1 MGLLDRIAG
10 TLEGLGRDADAEAD
24 ERANQEIDAAMTV
37 AGAGDLATAEE
48 RLRTVTEVRPQLARG
63 FKRLGEVR
71 ARRGAHDDAAAAYG
85 RAVDLDADDID
96 AWFELGELLARLGRF
111 EPARDALR
119 RALTLSIDPAER
131 GRAHAALGRLYGTHG
146 ATGKAARELG
156 KAVKLLPGDHGLAA
170 EYGRALVRAGDPGAA
185 EWLTRAAVAPG
196 ADPTLVVEAAAVT
209 TVPGDAERLLREARV
224 RLMADG
230 SPGVAAA
237 RGAVTAA
244 LSRQLTRSGQRAEA
258 RNLALEAVTVDPA
271 SPSALAALRES
282 YAAAGEWREAL
293 AAGRRETEVGG
304 VLSLEERLALAL
316 GARDRAALAE
326 LVASGA
332 APAASAE
339 LAGALAALDRFL
351 RNAADESDLI
361 ALAVFAPDAASQRFV
376 VEGLAPAA
384 APAGNLVALLG
395 YAHELAAR
403 TPELW
408 PLVVPAARAVEAY
421 DRPLLVAVMGEFNAG
436 KSSFV
441 NALCGE
447 EIAPVG
453 VTPTTATINILRHG
467 PMGGR
472 ASYHDGHVRDLDA
485 PSVAPFL
492 RGLGAE
498 EAAAIRVV
506 EIFYPLEVLRR
517 VEVVD
522 TPGLNSLRPEHESV
536 ARDFLVDADA
546 IVWLF
551 AVGQAA
557 KATEKQALALAQAAG
572 KRVLGVLNKIDRAS
586 EEEIA
591 QVSAHVAGSLGD
603 LVEAIV
609 PISARRGLEA
619 KRSQAGGG
627 DADAG
632 AGKAGKKARPGKS
645 GAATSSDDGGF
656 AALEAALEQRF
667 FGHARALKRETALG
681 ALRRFL
687 AEARSRTAEASRSGG
702 APGAASAAPDFA
714 AERRA
719 LTAAEHRVRG
729 ALAGERVGLRARI
742 DETYRSAA
750 FEVREF
756 VRPRTWLFG
765 EHRAEAADEEFLI
778 DLLDEA
784 IGRATEQTRA
794 ALEAALKS
802 DEAASK
808 AGVATPPPAAFA
820 VAFERACERALER
833 FRAYAR
839 GVLEGGAVAEFF
851 RHDLPRIRLDLGAI
865 RNALARRAPDPEE
878 VLFRAL
884 DRETGLILAAARRD
898 LDRAEAAAAIGALV
912 RGERVE
918 RPLAQLAEAVEA
930 LAHEDPAR
938 AGR

>member
-48 RLRTVTEVRPQLARG
+48 RLRTVTEARPRLARG

-71 ARRGAHDDAAAAYG
+71 ARRGAPDDAAAAYG

-131 GRAHAALGRLYGTHG
+131 GRAHAALGRLYGGHG
-146 ATGKAARELG
+146 AAAKAARELG

-170 EYGRALVRAGDPGAA
+170 EYGRALVRAGDPAAA
-185 EWLTRAAVAPG
+185 EWLTRAAQAPG
-196 ADPTLVVEAAAVT
+196 ADPTLVVDAAAVT
-209 TVPGDAERLLREARV
+209 AAPADAERLLREARV
-224 RLMADG
+224 RSMAG
-230 SPGVAAA
+230 SSPAVAAA

-244 LSRQLTRSGQRAEA
+244 LSRVLTRSGQRAEA
-258 RNLALEAVTVDPA
+258 RNLALEAVTVDPTSA
-271 SPSALAALRES
+271 AALAALRES
-282 YAAAGEWREAL
+282 YAAAGEWLPAL
-293 AAGRRETEVGG
+293 AAARRETEVGG
-304 VLSLEERLALAL
+304 ALSLEDRLALAL
-316 GARDRAALAE
+316 GARDRTALAD
-326 LVASGA
+326 LVAGGPAPEGSG
-332 APAASAE
+332 E
-339 LAGALAALDRFL
+339 LAGALAALGRFL

-361 ALAVFAPDAASQRFV
+361 ALASFAPDAASRRFV

-395 YAHELAAR
+395 YAHALAAR

-408 PLVVPAARAVEAY
+408 PQVLPAARAAEAY

-472 ASYHDGHVRDLDA
+472 AIYHDGRVRDLDA
-485 PSVAPFL
+485 ASVAPFL
-492 RGLGAE
+492 RGLGAV

-586 EEEIA
+586 EEEVA

-619 KRSQAGGG
+619 KRAQ
-627 DADAG
+627 AG
-632 AGKAGKKARPGKS
+632 AGSETGGNAGKNPAKKTRASKGSAP
-645 GAATSSDDGGF
+645 DDGGF
-656 AALEAALEQRF
+656 AALETALEQRF
-667 FGHARALKRETALG
+667 FRHARALKRDTALG
-681 ALRRFL
+681 ALRRFV
-687 AEARSRTAEASRSGG
+687 AEARAKTGAGSEPSGMP
-702 APGAASAAPDFA
+702 ARDFA

-729 ALAGERVGLRARI
+729 ALAGERIGLRARI

-756 VRPRTWLFG
+756 VRPRSWLFG
-765 EHRAEAADEEFLI
+765 EHRADAADEEFLI

-784 IGRATEQTRA
+784 IGRATEQTRV
-794 ALEAALKS
+794 ALETALAAP
-802 DEAASK
+802 ETTPAM
-808 AGVATPPPAAFA
+808 PPPPGFAAAFEHA
-820 VAFERACERALER
+820 LERAIER

-865 RNALARRAPDPEE
+865 RNALARRAPDPED
-878 VLFRAL
+878 VLFRVL
-884 DRETGLILAAARRD
+884 DRETGLALTGARRE
-898 LDRAEAAAAIGALV
+898 LDRAEAGAAISSLV
-912 RGERVE
+912 RSERVDH
-918 RPLAQLAEAVEA
+918 PLVQLAEAIEA
-930 LAHEDPAR
+930 LAREDPAR
-938 AGR
+938 GGH

>member
-1 MGLLDRIAG
+1 M
-10 TLEGLGRDADAEAD
+10 
-24 ERANQEIDAAMTV
+24 
-37 AGAGDLATAEE
+37 
-48 RLRTVTEVRPQLARG
+48 
-63 FKRLGEVR
+63 R

-96 AWFELGELLARLGRF
+96 AWFELGELLARLRRF

-131 GRAHAALGRLYGTHG
+131 GRAHAALGRLYGANG
-146 ATGKAARELG
+146 AAGKAARELG
-156 KAVKLLPGDHGLAA
+156 KAVKLLPSDHSLAA
-170 EYGRALVRAGDPGAA
+170 EYGRAMVRAGDPGAA
-185 EWLTRAAVAPG
+185 EWLTRAALAPG

-209 TVPGDAERLLREARV
+209 MVPTDAERLLRDARV
-224 RLMADG
+224 RVMADA
-230 SPGVAAA
+230 SPGAPGA
-237 RGAVTAA
+237 RGAITAA
-244 LSRQLTRSGQRAEA
+244 LSRLLTRVGQQVEA
-258 RNLALEAVTVDPA
+258 RTLALESVTADPA
-271 SPSALAALRES
+271 SPDALAALRES
-282 YAAAGEWREAL
+282 HAAAGEWREAL
-293 AAGRRETEVGG
+293 AAAQREREVGG
-304 VLSLEERLALAL
+304 RLSTEAQLSLAL
-316 GARDRAALAE
+316 GARDRASLT
-326 LVASGA
+326 
-332 APAASAE
+332 E
-339 LAGALAALDRFL
+339 LAGAGASDTSAPLAPALAALGRFL
-351 RNAADESDLI
+351 QSAADESDLI
-361 ALAVFAPDAASQRFV
+361 ALASFAPDPTSQRFV

-408 PLVVPAARAVEAY
+408 PLVLPAARAVEAY

-472 ASYHDGHVRDLDA
+472 AIYHDGHVRELDA
-485 PSVAPFL
+485 QSVAPFL
-492 RGLGAE
+492 RGLGDD

-557 KATEKQALALAQAAG
+557 KATEKEALALAQAAG

-586 EEEIA
+586 EDEVA

-619 KRSQAGGG
+619 KRSRGGG
-627 DADAG
+627 AEGESAAAPKKG
-632 AGKAGKKARPGKS
+632 RSGKNAV
-645 GAATSSDDGGF
+645 AAAPDDGGF

-667 FGHARALKRETALG
+667 FQHARALKRDTALG
-681 ALRRFL
+681 ALRRFVT
-687 AEARSRTAEASRSGG
+687 EARAKTAAGG
-702 APGAASAAPDFA
+702 TPAGATPARDFA
-714 AERRA
+714 VERRA

-742 DETYRSAA
+742 DEAYRSAA

-756 VRPRTWLFG
+756 VRPRSWLFG
-765 EHRAEAADEEFLI
+765 EHRAEAADEEFLV

-794 ALEAALKS
+794 ALDAALKS
-802 DEAASK
+802 DGAEP
-808 AGVATPPPAAFA
+808 TPPAFA
-820 VAFERACERALER
+820 RAFEHACERAIER

-851 RHDLPRIRLDLGAI
+851 RHDLPRIRLDLNAI
-865 RNALARRAPDPEE
+865 RNALARRAPDPED

-884 DRETGLILAAARRD
+884 DRETVLGLESARRE
-898 LDRAEAAAAIGALV
+898 LDRAEATAAIGALV
-912 RGERVE
+912 RSERVE
-918 RPLAQLAEAVEA
+918 RPLVQLAEAVEA
-930 LAHEDPAR
+930 LAREEPAR
-938 AGR
+938 AGH

>member
-24 ERANQEIDAAMTV
+24 ERANQEIADAMTV

-48 RLRTVTEVRPQLARG
+48 RLRTVTEARPRLARG

-85 RAVDLDADDID
+85 RAVNLDADDID

-131 GRAHAALGRLYGTHG
+131 GRAHAALGQLYGTHG
-146 ATGKAARELG
+146 AVGKAARELG
-156 KAVKLLPGDHGLAA
+156 KAVKLLPGDHALAA

-185 EWLTRAAVAPG
+185 EWLTRAAQVPG
-196 ADPTLVVEAAAVT
+196 ADPTLVVDAAAVT
-209 TVPGDAERLLREARV
+209 AAPADAERLLREARV
-224 RLMADG
+224 RLMAEG

-244 LSRQLTRSGQRAEA
+244 LSRVLTRTGQRAEA
-258 RNLALEAVTVDPA
+258 RNLALEAVTVDPTSA
-271 SPSALAALRES
+271 AALAALRES
-282 YAAAGEWREAL
+282 YAAAGEWCEAL
-293 AAGRRETEVGG
+293 GTARRETEVGG
-304 VLSLEERLALAL
+304 VPSLEDRLALAL

-326 LVASGA
+326 LVAGA
-332 APAASAE
+332 SDAPAE
-339 LAGALAALDRFL
+339 VAGALAALDRFL
-351 RNAADESDLI
+351 HSAADESDLI
-361 ALAVFAPDAASQRFV
+361 ALASFAPDAASQRFV

-384 APAGNLVALLG
+384 APVGNLVALLG
-395 YAHELAAR
+395 YAHALAAR

-408 PLVVPAARAVEAY
+408 PLVLPAARALEAY

-472 ASYHDGHVRDLDA
+472 AIYHDGQVRDLDA
-485 PSVAPFL
+485 SSVAPFL
-492 RGLGAE
+492 RGLGADQ
-498 EAAAIRVV
+498 AAAIRVV

-522 TPGLNSLRPEHESV
+522 TPGLNSLRPEHESI

-557 KATEKQALALAQAAG
+557 KATEKQALALAQSAG

-586 EEEIA
+586 EDEVA

-609 PISARRGLEA
+609 PISARRGLDA
-619 KRSQAGGG
+619 KRALAGAG
-627 DADAG
+627 ADAG
-632 AGKAGKKARPGKS
+632 DKDGKTAAKKARASKDSVP
-645 GAATSSDDGGF
+645 DDGGF

-667 FGHARALKRETALG
+667 FRHARALKRDTALG
-681 ALRRFL
+681 ALRRFVT
-687 AEARSRTAEASRSGG
+687 EARAKTGAGSEASGTPAR
-702 APGAASAAPDFA
+702 DFA

-729 ALAGERVGLRARI
+729 ALAGERIGLRARI
-742 DETYRSAA
+742 DEAYRSAA

-756 VRPRTWLFG
+756 VRPRSWLFG
-765 EHRAEAADEEFLI
+765 EHRADAADEEFLV

-784 IGRATEQTRA
+784 IGRATEQTRV
-794 ALEAALKS
+794 ALETALRAP
-802 DEAASK
+802 ETTPAML
-808 AGVATPPPAAFA
+808 PPPGFAAAFEHA
-820 VAFERACERALER
+820 LERGIER

-865 RNALARRAPDPEE
+865 RNALARRAPDPED
-878 VLFRAL
+878 VLFRVL
-884 DRETGLILAAARRD
+884 DRETVLALTGARRE
-898 LDRAEAAAAIGALV
+898 LDRADAAAAIGSLV

-918 RPLAQLAEAVEA
+918 RPMVQLAEAIEA
-930 LAHEDPAR
+930 LAREDPVR
-938 AGR
+938 AGH

>member
-10 TLEGLGRDADAEAD
+10 TLEGLGRDAEAEAD

-37 AGAGDLATAEE
+37 AGAGDLATAEQ
-48 RLRTVTEVRPQLARG
+48 RLRTVTEARPRLARG

-131 GRAHAALGRLYGTHG
+131 GRAHAALGRLYGVRG
-146 ATGKAARELG
+146 AAGKAARELG
-156 KAVKLLPGDHGLAA
+156 KAVKLLPGDHTLAA
-170 EYGRALVRAGDPGAA
+170 DYGRALVRAGDSGAA
-185 EWLTRAAVAPG
+185 EWLTRAALAAG
-196 ADPTLVVEAAAVT
+196 ADPTLVVDAAAVT
-209 TVPGDAERLLREARV
+209 SVPADAERLLRDARV
-224 RLMADG
+224 RLMAAEA

-244 LSRQLTRSGQRAEA
+244 LSRQLTRAGQREEA

-271 SPSALAALRES
+271 SAAGLAALRES

-293 AAGRRETEVGG
+293 AAARREMEMGG
-304 VLSLEERLALAL
+304 ALSLEDRLALAL
-316 GARDRAALAE
+316 AARDRKALAE
-326 LVASGA
+326 LAAGGGASGA
-332 APAASAE
+332 SGE
-339 LAGALAALDRFL
+339 LAGALTALGRFL
-351 RNAADESDLI
+351 QNAADENDLI
-361 ALAVFAPDAASQRFV
+361 ALASFAPDAASRRFV

-395 YAHELAAR
+395 YAHALAAR

-408 PLVVPAARAVEAY
+408 PLVLPAARAVEAY

-472 ASYHDGHVRDLDA
+472 AIYHDGRVREVDA
-485 PSVAPFL
+485 ASVAPFL
-492 RGLGAE
+492 RGLGAD
-498 EAAAIRVV
+498 EASGIRVV

-557 KATEKQALALAQAAG
+557 KATEKQALVLARAAG

-586 EEEIA
+586 EDEIA
-591 QVSAHVAGSLGD
+591 EVSAHVADSLGD

-619 KRSQAGGG
+619 KRAQASAGASVQVDDGKAAAKKARASKAGGG
-627 DADAG
+627 
-632 AGKAGKKARPGKS
+632 
-645 GAATSSDDGGF
+645 AAVDDGGF
-656 AALEAALEQRF
+656 AALETALEQRF
-667 FGHARALKRETALG
+667 FQHARALKRDTALG
-681 ALRRFL
+681 ALRRFV
-687 AEARSRTAEASRSGG
+687 AEARAKIG
-702 APGAASAAPDFA
+702 PSAAPAGGPARDFA

-729 ALAGERVGLRARI
+729 AIAGERVALRARI
-742 DETYRSAA
+742 DEAYRSAA

-756 VRPRTWLFG
+756 VRPRSWLFG
-765 EHRAEAADEEFLI
+765 EHRADAADEEFLI

-794 ALEAALKS
+794 ALDAALGS
-802 DEAASK
+802 DEA
-808 AGVATPPPAAFA
+808 TPTPTAFA
-820 VAFERACERALER
+820 DAFEHARERAIER

-865 RNALARRAPDPEE
+865 RNALARRAPDPED
-878 VLFRAL
+878 VLFRVL
-884 DRETGLILAAARRD
+884 DRETGLGLASARRD

-912 RGERVE
+912 HGERVE
-918 RPLAQLAEAVEA
+918 RPLAELAEAVEA
-930 LAHEDPAR
+930 LAREEPAH
-938 AGR
+938 AGH

>member
-1 MGLLDRIAG
+1 
-10 TLEGLGRDADAEAD
+10 
-24 ERANQEIDAAMTV
+24 
-37 AGAGDLATAEE
+37 
-48 RLRTVTEVRPQLARG
+48 
-63 FKRLGEVR
+63 
-71 ARRGAHDDAAAAYG
+71 
-85 RAVDLDADDID
+85 
-96 AWFELGELLARLGRF
+96 
-111 EPARDALR
+111 
-119 RALTLSIDPAER
+119 
-131 GRAHAALGRLYGTHG
+131 
-146 ATGKAARELG
+146 
-156 KAVKLLPGDHGLAA
+156 
-170 EYGRALVRAGDPGAA
+170 
-185 EWLTRAAVAPG
+185 
-196 ADPTLVVEAAAVT
+196 VT
-209 TVPGDAERLLREARV
+209 TAPADAERLLREARV
-224 RLMADG
+224 RLMAES
-230 SPGVAAA
+230 SPGAAAA

-244 LSRQLTRSGQRAEA
+244 LSRVLTRSGQRVEA
-258 RNLALEAVTVDPA
+258 RNLALEAVAVDSTSA
-271 SPSALAALRES
+271 AALAALRES

-293 AAGRRETEVGG
+293 AASRRETEIGG
-304 VLSLEERLALAL
+304 VLSLEDRLALAL

-326 LVASGA
+326 LVAAGGAPDASG
-332 APAASAE
+332 E
-339 LAGALAALDRFL
+339 VAGALAALGRFL
-351 RNAADESDLI
+351 QNAADENDLI
-361 ALAVFAPDAASQRFV
+361 ALATFAPDAASRRFI

-395 YAHELAAR
+395 YAHALAAR

-408 PLVVPAARAVEAY
+408 PLVLPAARAVEAY

-472 ASYHDGHVRDLDA
+472 AIYHDGRVRDLDA
-485 PSVAPFL
+485 SSVVPFL
-492 RGLGAE
+492 RGLGAD

-506 EIFYPLEVLRR
+506 EIFHPLEVLRR

-586 EEEIA
+586 GEEVA

-609 PISARRGLEA
+609 PISARRALEA
-619 KRSQAGGG
+619 KRAQ
-627 DADAG
+627 AG
-632 AGKAGKKARPGKS
+632 AGAETGDNDGKPATKKARASKGGS
-645 GAATSSDDGGF
+645 AADDGGF

-667 FGHARALKRETALG
+667 FRHARALKRDTALG
-681 ALRRFL
+681 ALRRFVT
-687 AEARSRTAEASRSGG
+687 EARAKTG
-702 APGAASAAPDFA
+702 AGSEPNRASARDFA

-729 ALAGERVGLRARI
+729 TLAGERIGLRARI

-756 VRPRTWLFG
+756 VRPRSWLFG
-765 EHRAEAADEEFLI
+765 EHRAEPADEEFLV

-794 ALEAALKS
+794 ALEAALRAP
-802 DEAASK
+802 EGTPA
-808 AGVATPPPAAFA
+808 PPPGFAAAFEHA
-820 VAFERACERALER
+820 LERAIER

-884 DRETGLILAAARRD
+884 DRETGVGLAGARRE
-898 LDRAEAAAAIGALV
+898 LDRAEAAAAIGLLA
-912 RGERVE
+912 RSERVD
-918 RPLAQLAEAVEA
+918 RPLVQLVEAIEA
-930 LAHEDPAR
+930 LAREDPTR
-938 AGR
+938 AGH

>member
-1 MGLLDRIAG
+1 MGLFDRIAG
-10 TLEGLGRDADAEAD
+10 TLEGLGRDTDAEAD
-24 ERANQEIDAAMTV
+24 ELANQEIDAAMTV
-37 AGAGDLATAEE
+37 AGAGDLATAED
-48 RLRTVTEVRPQLARG
+48 RLRAVTEARPRLARG

-71 ARRGAHDDAAAAYG
+71 ARRGAPDEAAAAYG

-131 GRAHAALGRLYGTHG
+131 GRAHAALGRLYGANG
-146 ATGKAARELG
+146 AAGKAARELG
-156 KAVKLLPGDHGLAA
+156 KAVKLLPSDHALAA
-170 EYGRALVRAGDPGAA
+170 AYGRALVRAGDPGAA
-185 EWLTRAAVAPG
+185 EWLTRAALAPG
-196 ADPTLVVEAAAVT
+196 ADPTLVVDAATVT
-209 TVPGDAERLLREARV
+209 LEPADAERLLRDARTRALADEAAPMV
-224 RLMADG
+224 
-230 SPGVAAA
+230 AA
-237 RGAVTAA
+237 RGAITAA
-244 LSRQLTRSGQRAEA
+244 LSRHLTRVGQREEA
-258 RNLALEAVTVDPA
+258 RTLARAAVTANPA
-271 SPSALAALRES
+271 APDALAALRES
-282 YAAAGEWREAL
+282 CAAAGEWGEAL
-293 AAGRRETEVGG
+293 AIARREAEIG
-304 VLSLEERLALAL
+304 VRLSLEERLALAL
-316 GARDRAALAE
+316 GARDRAVLAE
-326 LVASGA
+326 LA
-332 APAASAE
+332 AEEIAPDAPS
-339 LAGALAALDRFL
+339 ALAAARAALARFL
-351 RNAADESDLI
+351 QNGADEGDLI
-361 ALAVFAPDAASQRFV
+361 ALAGFAPDPASQRFV

-384 APAGNLVALLG
+384 APVGNLVGLLG
-395 YAHELAAR
+395 YAHQLAAR

-408 PLVVPAARAVEAY
+408 PLVLPAARAAEAY

-472 ASYHDGHVRDLDA
+472 ASYHDGHVRELDA

-492 RGLGAE
+492 RGLGAD

-586 EEEIA
+586 DDEVA

-603 LVEAIV
+603 LVETIV
-609 PISARRGLEA
+609 PISARRALEA
-619 KRSQAGGG
+619 RRAQAGASAG
-627 DADAG
+627 DARTATTAGTARTVRTGKDGRNDAV
-632 AGKAGKKARPGKS
+632 
-645 GAATSSDDGGF
+645 DDGGF
-656 AALEAALEQRF
+656 AALESALEQRF
-667 FGHARALKRETALG
+667 FRHARALKRDTALG
-681 ALRRFL
+681 ALRRFV
-687 AEARSRTAEASRSGG
+687 AEARAKTAPSATP
-702 APGAASAAPDFA
+702 AAAPARDFA

-719 LTAAEHRVRG
+719 LVAAEHRVRG
-729 ALAGERVGLRARI
+729 ALAVERVGLRARI
-742 DETYRSAA
+742 DEAYRSAA

-756 VRPRTWLFG
+756 VRPRSWLFG
-765 EHRAEAADEEFLI
+765 EHRADAADEEFLI

-784 IGRATEQTRA
+784 IGRATAQTRG
-794 ALEAALKS
+794 ALEAALTS
-802 DEAASK
+802 AEPA
-808 AGVATPPPAAFA
+808 PPPVFAAAFDP
-820 VAFERACERALER
+820 ACERAIER

-839 GVLEGGAVAEFF
+839 GVLEGGAVADFF

-865 RNALARRAPDPEE
+865 RNALARRAPDPDE

-884 DRETGLILAAARRD
+884 DREIGLALGNARRE
-898 LDRAEAAAAIGALV
+898 LDRAEADAAIRALI
-912 RGERVE
+912 RSERVE
-918 RPLAQLAEAVEA
+918 GPLDQLARAVEA
-930 LAHEDPAR
+930 LAREEPAR

>member
-1 MGLLDRIAG
+1 M
-10 TLEGLGRDADAEAD
+10 ADA
-24 ERANQEIDAAMTV
+24 
-37 AGAGDLATAEE
+37 
-48 RLRTVTEVRPQLARG
+48 
-63 FKRLGEVR
+63 
-71 ARRGAHDDAAAAYG
+71 
-85 RAVDLDADDID
+85 
-96 AWFELGELLARLGRF
+96 
-111 EPARDALR
+111 
-119 RALTLSIDPAER
+119 S
-131 GRAHAALGRLYGTHG
+131 
-146 ATGKAARELG
+146 
-156 KAVKLLPGDHGLAA
+156 
-170 EYGRALVRAGDPGAA
+170 PGA
-185 EWLTRAAVAPG
+185 P
-196 ADPTLVVEAAAVT
+196 
-209 TVPGDAERLLREARV
+209 
-224 RLMADG
+224 
-230 SPGVAAA
+230 AA
-237 RGAVTAA
+237 RGAITAA
-244 LSRQLTRSGQRAEA
+244 LSRLLTRVGQRTEA
-258 RNLALEAVTVDPA
+258 RNLALEAVTAAPA
-271 SPSALAALRES
+271 SPDALAALRES

-293 AAGRRETEVGG
+293 ATARQEREVGG
-304 VLSLEERLALAL
+304 RLSPAEQLPLAL
-316 GARDRAALAE
+316 GARDRGALTD
-326 LVASGA
+326 LASAGGLD
-332 APAASAE
+332 APAP
-339 LAGALAALDRFL
+339 LAAAFVALGRFL
-351 RNAADESDLI
+351 NSAADENDLI
-361 ALAVFAPDAASQRFV
+361 ALATFAPDAESQRFV

-408 PLVVPAARAVEAY
+408 PLVLPAARAVEAY

-472 ASYHDGHVRDLDA
+472 AIYHDGRVRELDA
-485 PSVAPFL
+485 ASVAPFL
-492 RGLGAE
+492 RGLGAD

-506 EIFYPLEVLRR
+506 EIFFPLEVLRR

-557 KATEKQALALAQAAG
+557 KATEKQALTLAQAAG

-586 EEEIA
+586 DEEVA
-591 QVSAHVAGSLGD
+591 QVSAHVASSLGD

-609 PISARRGLEA
+609 PISARRALEA
-619 KRSQAGGG
+619 KRSQAQLDVG
-627 DADAG
+627 DG
-632 AGKAGKKARPGKS
+632 KTAGKAATKTARAAKS
-645 GAATSSDDGGF
+645 AGVAASGDGGF

-667 FGHARALKRETALG
+667 FQHARALKRDTALG
-681 ALRRFL
+681 ALRRFVT
-687 AEARSRTAEASRSGG
+687 EARAK
-702 APGAASAAPDFA
+702 ASAGVAPAAVAPARDFA

-729 ALAGERVGLRARI
+729 TLAGERIALRARI
-742 DETYRSAA
+742 DEAYRSAA

-756 VRPRTWLFG
+756 VRPRSWLFG

-784 IGRATEQTRA
+784 IGRATAQTRA
-794 ALEAALKS
+794 ALETALAS
-802 DEAASK
+802 DQ
-808 AGVATPPPAAFA
+808 GTPAPPAFA
-820 VAFERACERALER
+820 VAFEQACERAIER

-851 RHDLPRIRLDLGAI
+851 RHDLPRIRLDLSAI
-865 RNALARRAPDPEE
+865 RNALARHAPDPED

-884 DRETGLILAAARRD
+884 DRETGLGLTGARRD
-898 LDRAEAAAAIGALV
+898 LDRAEATAAISALV
-912 RGERVE
+912 RDERVD
-918 RPLAQLAEAVEA
+918 RPLVQLAEAVEA
-930 LAHEDPAR
+930 LAREDPAR
-938 AGR
+938 AGH

>member
-37 AGAGDLATAEE
+37 AGAGDLAAAED
-48 RLRTVTEVRPQLARG
+48 RLRRVTEARPRLARG

-71 ARRGAHDDAAAAYG
+71 ARRGAHDDAASAYG

-131 GRAHAALGRLYGTHG
+131 GRAHAALGRLYGEH
-146 ATGKAARELG
+146 AAAGKAARELG

-170 EYGRALVRAGDPGAA
+170 EYGRALVRTGDPGAA
-185 EWLTRAAVAPG
+185 EWLTRAALAPG
-196 ADPTLVVEAAAVT
+196 ADPTLVVDAAAVT
-209 TVPGDAERLLREARV
+209 TVPADAERLLREARV

-230 SPGVAAA
+230 APGVAA

-244 LSRQLTRSGQRAEA
+244 LSRQLTRSGQRVEA

-271 SPSALAALRES
+271 SATALAALRES

-293 AAGRRETEVGG
+293 ATARRETEMGG
-304 VLSLEERLALAL
+304 VLSVEDRLALAL
-316 GARDRAALAE
+316 GARDRAALSE
-326 LVASGA
+326 LVSAG
-332 APAASAE
+332 ASAAHAPPAG
-339 LAGALAALDRFL
+339 LAGALTGLERFL
-351 RNAADESDLI
+351 HNAADEADLI
-361 ALAVFAPDAASQRFV
+361 ALAAFAPDAESQRFV

-408 PLVVPAARAVEAY
+408 PLVVPAARALEAY

-492 RGLGAE
+492 RGLGVE

-586 EEEIA
+586 DEEIG
-591 QVSAHVAGSLGD
+591 QVSAHVAASLGD

-619 KRSQAGGG
+619 KRVQARAGG
-627 DADAG
+627 ADANER
-632 AGKAGKKARPGKS
+632 KATKKSRPTEGGS
-645 GAATSSDDGGF
+645 ASDDGGF
-656 AALEAALEQRF
+656 AALEATLEQRF
-667 FGHARALKRETALG
+667 FRHTRALKRDTALG
-681 ALRRFL
+681 ALRRFV
-687 AEARSRTAEASRSGG
+687 AEARIKTVETSGAGG
-702 APGAASAAPDFA
+702 APAPAARNFA
-714 AERRA
+714 DERRA

-729 ALAGERVGLRARI
+729 ALAGERIGLRARI

-756 VRPRTWLFG
+756 VRPRSWLFG

-802 DEAASK
+802 EDTPTPAPF
-808 AGVATPPPAAFA
+808 AG
-820 VAFERACERALER
+820 AFERACERALER

-884 DRETGLILAAARRD
+884 DRETRLILARARRD
-898 LDRAEAAAAIGALV
+898 LDRAEATAAIGALV
-912 RGERVE
+912 RNERVE

-930 LAHEDPAR
+930 LAHEEPAR

>member
-10 TLEGLGRDADAEAD
+10 TLEGLGRDADADAD

-37 AGAGDLATAEE
+37 AGAGDLATAED
-48 RLRTVTEVRPQLARG
+48 RLRTVTEARPRLARG

-71 ARRGAHDDAAAAYG
+71 ARRGAHDDAASAYG

-131 GRAHAALGRLYGTHG
+131 GRAHAALGRLYGGH
-146 ATGKAARELG
+146 AAAGKAARELG
-156 KAVKLLPGDHGLAA
+156 KAVKLLPGDHALAA
-170 EYGRALVRAGDPGAA
+170 EYGRALVRTGDPGAA
-185 EWLTRAAVAPG
+185 EWLTRAALAPG
-196 ADPTLVVEAAAVT
+196 ADPTLVVDAAAVT
-209 TVPGDAERLLREARV
+209 TVPADAERLLREARV

-230 SPGVAAA
+230 APGVAAA

-244 LSRQLTRSGQRAEA
+244 LSRQLTRSGQRVEA

-271 SPSALAALRES
+271 SAAALAALRES

-293 AAGRRETEVGG
+293 ATARRETEMGG
-304 VLSLEERLALAL
+304 VLSVEDRLALAL
-316 GARDRAALAE
+316 GARDRAALSE
-326 LVASGA
+326 L
-332 APAASAE
+332 ASAGASAAHAPPAG
-339 LAGALAALDRFL
+339 LASVLTGLERFL
-351 RNAADESDLI
+351 HNAADESDLI
-361 ALAVFAPDAASQRFV
+361 ALAAFAPDAESQRFV

-395 YAHELAAR
+395 YAHELAVR

-408 PLVVPAARAVEAY
+408 PLVVPAARALEAY

-472 ASYHDGHVRDLDA
+472 ASYHDGHVHDLDA

-492 RGLGAE
+492 RGLGVE

-586 EEEIA
+586 DEEIG
-591 QVSAHVAGSLGD
+591 QVSAHVAASLGD
-603 LVEAIV
+603 LVEAVV

-619 KRSQAGGG
+619 KRVQ
-627 DADAG
+627 AG
-632 AGKAGKKARPGKS
+632 AGGADANEDKAAKKAR
-645 GAATSSDDGGF
+645 ATKGGSASDDGGF
-656 AALEAALEQRF
+656 AALEATLEQRF
-667 FGHARALKRETALG
+667 FRHARALKRDTALG
-681 ALRRFL
+681 ALRRFV
-687 AEARSRTAEASRSGG
+687 AEARIKTVETSGAG
-702 APGAASAAPDFA
+702 SAPASAARSFA
-714 AERRA
+714 DERRA

-729 ALAGERVGLRARI
+729 ALAGERIRLRARI

-756 VRPRTWLFG
+756 VRPRSWLFG

-794 ALEAALKS
+794 ALAAALKS
-802 DEAASK
+802 EDATTPTPAPF
-808 AGVATPPPAAFA
+808 AG
-820 VAFERACERALER
+820 AFERACERALER
-833 FRAYAR
+833 FQAYAR

-884 DRETGLILAAARRD
+884 DRETRLILARARRD
-898 LDRAEAAAAIGALV
+898 LDRAEATAAIGALI
-912 RGERVE
+912 RSERVE
-918 RPLAQLAEAVEA
+918 RPLAQVAEAVEA
-930 LAHEDPAR
+930 LAHEEPAR